1 MSSLAAIGAVVAI
14 LLLQLALALN
24 PAEGA
29 GIRDAEIEHTIR
41 AYASPLLRAAGLDP
55 DDVGLH
61 IVNDKALNAF
71 VSRGRRI
78 FLTSGLLMSAER
90 PEQVVGVLAHEIG
103 HITGGHLARLGGAL
117 DDARNQALIGQ
128 IIGFAFGVLSK
139 DGGVAAATSA
149 KGADIAFKNLLRFS
163 RTQERSADQVA
174 VNLLDQ
180 TRITSTGLLKF
191 FERLQDQELLVARA
205 PRRIRGHPSTDPRP
219 DHLCPETRRKLALFR

>member
-1 MSSLAAIGAVVAI
+1 MTAHGAGNDRLTDPDRHLIIELREKVSPVRNAMSSLAAIGAVVAI
-14 LLLQLALALN
+14 LPLQLALALN

-29 GIRDAEIEHTIR
+29 GIRDAEIEYTIR

-61 IVNDKALNAF
+61 IVNDRALNAF
-71 VSRGRRI
+71 VSRGKRI

-149 KGADIAFKNLLRFS
+149 KGADIAFKNLL
-163 RTQERSADQVA
+163 A
-174 VNLLDQ
+174 VFAHPGTL
-180 TRITSTGLLKF
+180 
-191 FERLQDQELLVARA
+191 
-205 PRRIRGHPSTDPRP
+205 RRPGGG
-219 DHLCPETRRKLALFR
+219 